1 MPPYNIQK
9 RDSLKLQNIA
19 DMEGDLRNNL
29 SRQELIRHPDDTS
42 DPNVVVVPRR
52 EDAGEDGSPQESP
65 RLTRKQK
72 TTVAILCFVNLINY
86 MDRFTVAGTLN
97 LAKVLGQL
105 RKDEEQKKKGGKD
118 IKSANV
124 LALTAKLC
132 KHSGK

>member
-9 RDSLKLQNIA
+9 RDSLKLQNIP

-29 SRQELIRHPDDTS
+29 SRQELIRHPDDGS

-52 EDAGEDGSPQESP
+52 DSSEDGERPPENP

-86 MDRFTVAGTLN
+86 MDRFTVAGEKPFILRMSWDFCVFIYLLHIIYFHTLPSYIPT
-97 LAKVLGQL
+97 VLNGFY
-105 RKDEEQKKKGGKD
+105 
-118 IKSANV
+118 I
-124 LALTAKLC
+124 
-132 KHSGK
+132 

>member
-9 RDSLKLQNIA
+9 RDSLKLQNIP

-29 SRQELIRHPDDTS
+29 SRQELIRHPDDGS

-52 EDAGEDGSPQESP
+52 DSSEDGERPPENP

-86 MDRFTVAGTLN
+86 MDRFTVAGEKPFILRMSWDFCVYLFYLLHIIYFHTLPTYIPT
-97 LAKVLGQL
+97 VLNGL
-105 RKDEEQKKKGGKD
+105 Y
-118 IKSANV
+118 I
-124 LALTAKLC
+124 
-132 KHSGK
+132 

>member
-9 RDSLKLQNIA
+9 RDSLKLQNIP

-29 SRQELIRHPDDTS
+29 SRQELIRHPDDGS

-52 EDAGEDGSPQESP
+52 DSSEDGERPPENP

-86 MDRFTVAGTLN
+86 MDRFTVAGE
-97 LAKVLGQL
+97 KPFIL
-105 RKDEEQKKKGGKD
+105 RMSWDFLF
-118 IKSANV
+118 IYLLVAYYLFSYF
-124 LALTAKLC
+124 THIYT
-132 KHSGK
+132 HSIE

>member
-9 RDSLKLQNIA
+9 RDSLKLQNIP

-29 SRQELIRHPDDTS
+29 SRQELIRHPDDGS

-52 EDAGEDGSPQESP
+52 DSSEDGERPPENP

-86 MDRFTVAGTLN
+86 MDRFTVAGEKPFILRMSWDFCVYLFYLLHIIYFHTLPSYIPT
-97 LAKVLGQL
+97 VLNGFY
-105 RKDEEQKKKGGKD
+105 
-118 IKSANV
+118 I
-124 LALTAKLC
+124 
-132 KHSGK
+132 